1 MILSENHLF
10 VCTSLSSGGETD
22 VSYPVLIQHALAR
35 SDKKKKKKTRKGI
48 RGIGISL
55 LLDNVIIF
63 VELNRERQIV
73 RTKKFSKVSQF

>member
-35 SDKKKKKKTRKGI
+35 SDKKKKKKDKKRNKGYWDI
-48 RGIGISL
+48 L
-55 LLDNVIIF
+55 TF
-63 VELNRERQIV
+63 RQCDYFC
-73 RTKKFSKVSQF
+73 RA